1 MGKSCRLPFLSVEH
15 EIKTPFHKIHCDL
28 WGPVPIRSQEQFRF
42 YAIFIDD
49 STHFTWFY
57 PMCKK
62 SNLTNYF
69 DHFHKYISCHFNANI
84 HIFHSDKGGEFASG
98 EFSRKLATLGI
109 HHQFACPK
117 TLEQNG
123 IAKREHQNIIELGLT
138 MMFHA
143 HLPPRFW
150 IECFSTVVYLINRLP
165 SPTLGMDSP
174 FSKLMENNLTIH
186 HFVC

>member
-1 MGKSCRLPFLSVEH
+1 
-15 EIKTPFHKIHCDL
+15 
-28 WGPVPIRSQEQFRF
+28 
-42 YAIFIDD
+42 
-49 STHFTWFY
+49 
-57 PMCKK
+57 MCKK

-84 HIFHSDKGGEFASG
+84 HIFHSDTGGEFASG
-98 EFSRKLATLGI
+98 ESSRKLATLGI

-117 TLEQNG
+117 TPKQNG
-123 IAKREHQNIIELGLT
+123 IAERKHQNIIELSPT